1 MIRAMWSAAS
11 GMAAQQL
18 NIDVIANNLANVNT
32 TGFKRSRADFEDLM
46 YQTLRQAGA
55 TTATGG
61 QVPTGIQVGMGTRPV
76 AVQKIFSQGDYSQTG
91 NDLDWA
97 VEGKGFFLILSN
109 NEELYSRSGAFKLDS
124 EGYVC
129 TSNGDRLQPE
139 FVVPQGTTKVSV
151 DSGGMITATGYDGT
165 ELASTQLQIYDFP
178 NPAGLNS
185 VGRNLF
191 RPSEA
196 SGEPVAGQP
205 GVDGLGTISQG
216 FLEMS
221 NVSVVEEMVQ
231 MIVGQ
236 RAYEVS
242 SKAIQT
248 ADEMLQ
254 MANNVRR

>member
-32 TGFKRSRADFEDLM
+32 TGFKRSRADFQDLM
-46 YQTLRQAGA
+46 YQTMRQAGA

-61 QVPTGIQVGMGTRPV
+61 QIPTDIQIGMGARPV
-76 AVQKIFSQGDYSQTG
+76 AVQKVFSQGDYTETR

-97 VEGKGFFLILSN
+97 IEGKGFFLILSN
-109 NEELYSRSGAFKLDS
+109 NEELYTRAGAFKLDR
-124 EGYVC
+124 EGYLC
-129 TSNGDRLQPE
+129 TSDGDRLQPE
-139 FVVPQGTTKVSV
+139 FVVPEGTISVSV
-151 DSGGMITATGYDGT
+151 DPGGMIVATGYDGT
-165 ELASTQLQIYDFP
+165 EMASTQLVLYDFA
-178 NPAGLNS
+178 NPAGLYA
-185 VGRNLF
+185 VGRGLF
-191 RPSEA
+191 RPTEA
-196 SGEPVAGQP
+196 SGEPLTGQP
-205 GVDGLGTISQG
+205 GIDGFGTISQG

-231 MIVGQ
+231 MIIGQ
-236 RAYEVS
+236 RAYEVN